1 MFRPFMLIVHAYRSC
16 LSFYFMLIVH
26 AYNASLRLNLN
37 SWVQDDCKFMA
48 GFGESVEKM
57 HPPGHDIVAFRC
69 FHRVN
74 IV

>member
-1 MFRPFMLIVHAYRSC
+1 MFRPFMLIVNAY
-16 LSFYFMLIVH
+16 
-26 AYNASLRLNLN
+26 ASLRLNLN